1 MSKVTVWFMTEKE
14 RLDYIEKHP
23 IVSSKEKPNKS
34 GVAFLNIGAYGERRK
49 KIKGGVSFG
58 KNN

>member
-14 RLDYIEKHP
+14 RLAYIEKHP
-23 IVSSKEKPNKS
+23 IVPSKEKRNKS
-34 GVAFLNIGAYGERRK
+34 GAAFSNIGAYGERRK
-49 KIKGGVSFG
+49 KIKGGVSLG